1 MSSFLVKVAKA
12 FIRPAAHPVRRN
24 EFSSNPPT
32 INSLQLIDQKNLQ
45 GICTRIIR
53 SALVQTTNYE

>member
-32 INSLQLIDQKNLQ
+32 INSLQLPGNRSKKF
-45 GICTRIIR
+45 TRYLYGTYLDNIPYR
-53 SALVQTTNYE
+53 TY

>member
-32 INSLQLIDQKNLQ
+32 INTIQLIGQKKTERIYKLLPGNLY
-45 GICTRIIR
+45 GICTG
-53 SALVQTTNYE
+53 T